1 MALDHHSSSDEKI
14 VLFRELFRGREEV
27 YARRF
32 VSRKTGQAGYSPVCG
47 NEWVRGVCEKP
58 RIKCSD
64 CPHQNWLAVSDD
76 VVGWHLRGKDAGGQ
90 AFVMGMYPM
99 LLDER
104 CWFLA
109 VDFDGEGWMDD
120 VSAFMSVCRESGVP
134 AALERSRSGKGGHVW
149 LFFAEPVAAT
159 MARSL
164 GAALITRATARCP
177 RAKLAAYDRFFPNQ
191 DTLPRGGFG
200 NLIALPLQ
208 REPRDAGNSLFV
220 DEEFE
225 PWPDQWRFL
234 SLIEKVPLKRVETL
248 VGEAKRRSEIVGV
261 RLAPSDDEDEPWKMS
276 TPGKSKLAMDLKG
289 SGKLKKMT
297 VVLSDQIYV
306 PKEGLPPALYDALV
320 RIAAFQNPEFYKA
333 QAMRLPTYDKPR
345 IIACAEDF
353 PKHIGLPRGCLEE
366 VREVLDGQGIA
377 LEVDDQ
383 RERGSELAVRFT
395 GELRKDQELAL
406 RALNEHDT
414 GILAATTA
422 FGKTVVGAAMI
433 AKRGVNTLVLV
444 HRKQLMDQWVE
455 RLTEF
460 LDLEEKQIGRLG
472 GGRKKLTGKLD
483 VALIQ
488 SLVRKG
494 EVKDLVADYGQLI
507 VDECHHLSAHSFELV
522 ARRAKAKFV
531 LGLSATVTRKDGH
544 HPILF
549 MQCGPIRHRV
559 DAKAQAAKRPFR
571 HEVIVRP
578 TGFRMPMETEE
589 NPRLVFQLLC
599 DAVYQDA
606 ARNRMIVDDVLS
618 AVRAG
623 RAPLLLTERTDHL
636 DLLHRLLRDDVPN
649 LITLKGGM
657 SAKDLKAAIASLSTI
672 TNTEPRVVIATGR
685 FVGEGFDDARLDTL
699 FLTMPVSWKGTIA
712 QYAGRLHRLHDGKK
726 VVRVFDYADLDVA
739 MLSRMFDRRC
749 AGYEDVGYTILLPAH
764 ALPGWPQEVP
774 LPIDPVWKQDYAAS
788 VRRLIRDGVDA
799 PLARLFVD
807 ITSPPTKVNRAGD
820 YARSASEK
828 FLYKRLESL
837 STTGGLFRLNV
848 CLPIPFNDHSEME
861 VDFLCAEKCLVIEL
875 DGDQHLADKAA
886 YRRDRKKDAL
896 LQENGYLVMRFL
908 ATDLGENLDTV
919 LDSIQRV
926 VAVRKFGNFY

>member
-1 MALDHHSSSDEKI
+1 MALNKHSASGEKI
-14 VLFRELFRGREEV
+14 ALFRELFRGREEI

-32 VSRKTGQAGYSPVCG
+32 VSRKTGQAGYSPVCA

-58 RIKCSD
+58 RIKCSY

-76 VVGWHLRGKDAGGQ
+76 VVRWHLSGKDAGGQ
-90 AFVMGMYPM
+90 AFVMGVYPM

-120 VSAFMSVCRESGVP
+120 VSAFMRVCCECDVP
-134 AALERSRSGKGGHVW
+134 AGLERSRSGNGGHVW

-159 MARSL
+159 LARAL
-164 GAALITRATARCP
+164 GAVLLTRATAHCP

-208 REPRDAGNSLFV
+208 HEPRDAGNSLFV
-220 DEEFE
+220 DDVFE

-234 SLIEKVPLKRVETL
+234 SSMEKVSLARVETL
-248 VGEAKRRSEIVGV
+248 VSDAKRRGGIVGV
-261 RLAPSDDEDEPWKMS
+261 RLVLGENDNEPWKMCIQ
-276 TPGKSKLAMDLKG
+276 GKSSLALKLNGA
-289 SGKLKKMT
+289 GKLKKLA

-306 PKEGLPPALYDALV
+306 TKEKLPPPLHDALV
-320 RIAAFQNPEFYKA
+320 RIAAFQNPQFYKA

-353 PKHIGLPRGCLEE
+353 PNHIGLPRGCLEE
-366 VREVLDGQGIA
+366 VRELLDGQGIE
-377 LEVDDQ
+377 LEIDDQ
-383 RERGSELAVRFT
+383 RERGSELAVRFV
-395 GELRKDQELAL
+395 GELRKDQQLAL
-406 RALNEHDT
+406 GALKKHDT

-455 RLTEF
+455 RLSEF
-460 LDLEEKQIGRLG
+460 LDLEEKPIGRLG
-472 GGRKKLTGKLD
+472 GGRRKLTGKLD

-507 VDECHHLSAHSFELV
+507 VDECHHLSAQSFELV

-578 TGFRMPMETEE
+578 TAFRMPVEMEED
-589 NPRLVFQLLC
+589 PRMAFQQLC
-599 DAVYQDA
+599 DAVYQDS
-606 ARNRMIVDDVLS
+606 ARNRMIVEDVLG
-618 AVRAG
+618 AVRSG
-623 RAPLLLTERTDHL
+623 RTPLVLTERTDHL
-636 DLLHRLLRDDVPN
+636 EMLHRLLRDDVTN
-649 LITLKGGM
+649 LITLKGGL
-657 SAKDLKAAIASLSTI
+657 SGKDLKAAIASLSTVPEK
-672 TNTEPRVVIATGR
+672 EPRVVIATGR
-685 FVGEGFDDARLDTL
+685 FVGEGFDDSRLDTL
-699 FLTMPVSWKGTIA
+699 FLTMPVSWRGTIA
-712 QYAGRLHRLHDGKK
+712 QYAGRLHRLHEGKK
-726 VVRVFDYADLDVA
+726 VVRVYDYADLEVA

-749 AGYEDVGYTILLPAH
+749 TGYEDVGYTILLPAH

-774 LPIDPVWKQDYAAS
+774 LPIDPAWKQDYAAS

-820 YARSASEK
+820 RARSASEK
-828 FLYKRLESL
+828 FLYERLETL
-837 STTGGLFRLNV
+837 PTMRGLFRVNV
-848 CLPIPFNDHSEME
+848 CLPIPFNDRSEME
-861 VDFLCAEKCLVIEL
+861 VDFLCAEKRFVIEL

-919 LDSIQRV
+919 LDAIQRMM
-926 VAVRKFGNFY
+926 AGR